1 MPASILLIDP
11 KYPHNVGQSVRACA
25 AYGVPDLY
33 FTGDRMSAAMKEL
46 KRLPREERLR
56 GYRSVKLQHME
67 RPFDALPHLT
77 PVAVEIRPN
86 SEALP
91 LFEHPENALYVF
103 GPEDGGLGAS
113 VLGQC
118 HRFVAIPSAHCLNLS
133 MAVGT
138 VLYDRQAKQ
147 DPARALDMSDANAP
161 GYFEVRDLLPRP
173 TP

>member
-1 MPASILLIDP
+1 MTAAILLIDP

-25 AYGVPDLY
+25 AYGVQNLY
-33 FTGDRMSAAMKEL
+33 FTGERLNKAMREL

-56 GYRSVKLQHME
+56 GYRSVKLEQLE
-67 RPFDALPHLT
+67 RPFDALPELT

-91 LFEHPENALYVF
+91 SFEHPEHALYVF
-103 GPEDGGLGAS
+103 GPEDGSIGSA

-138 VLYDRQAKQ
+138 VLYDRQAKR
-147 DPARALDMSDANAP
+147 DPSRPLDTSDANPP
-161 GYFEVRDLLPRP
+161 GYFEVRDLLPKARA
-173 TP
+173 

>member
-1 MPASILLIDP
+1 MSAAILLIDP

-25 AYGVPDLY
+25 AYGIQDLY
-33 FTGDRMSAAMKEL
+33 YTGDRMNAAMKEL
-46 KRLPREERLR
+46 KRLPREERMR
-56 GYRSVKLQHME
+56 GFRSVKLQHLE
-67 RPFDALPHLT
+67 RPFDYLPNLI

-91 LFEHPENALYVF
+91 VFEHPENALYVF
-103 GPEDGGLGAS
+103 GPEDGSLGS
-113 VLGQC
+113 GVLGQC

-138 VLYDRQAKQ
+138 VLYDRQAKL
-147 DPARALDMSDANAP
+147 DPARPLDTRAANAP

-173 TP
+173 RP

>member
-1 MPASILLIDP
+1 MSAAILLIDP

-25 AYGVPDLY
+25 AYGISDLY
-33 FTGDRMSAAMKEL
+33 FTGDRMSSAMKEL

-56 GYRSVKLQHME
+56 GYRSVKLQHIE
-67 RPFDALPHLT
+67 RPFDKLPSLT

-91 LFEHPENALYVF
+91 LFSEPENALYVF
-103 GPEDGGLGAS
+103 GPEDGSIGSS

-138 VLYDRQAKQ
+138 VLYDRQAKL
-147 DPARALDMSDANAP
+147 DPARPLDTSDANAP
-161 GYFEVRDLLPRP
+161 GYFEVRNLLPRP
-173 TP
+173 KA

>member
-1 MPASILLIDP
+1 MSAAILLIDP

-25 AYGVPDLY
+25 AYGIQDLY
-33 FTGDRMSAAMKEL
+33 FTGDRMNAAMKEL

-56 GYRSVKLQHME
+56 GYRSVKLQHLE
-67 RPFDALPHLT
+67 RPFDHLPNLT

-91 LFEHPENALYVF
+91 VFEHPDNALYVF
-103 GPEDGGLGAS
+103 GPEDGGLGSS

-138 VLYDRQAKQ
+138 VLYDRQAKR
-147 DPARALDMSDANAP
+147 DPARPLDTSAANTP

-173 TP
+173 RP

>member
-1 MPASILLIDP
+1 MSAAILLIDP

-25 AYGVPDLY
+25 AYGIQDLY
-33 FTGDRMSAAMKEL
+33 FTGDRMNSAMKEL

-56 GYRSVKLQHME
+56 GYRSVKLQHLE
-67 RPFDALPHLT
+67 RPFDHLPTLT

-91 LFEHPENALYVF
+91 VFEHPENALYVF
-103 GPEDGGLGAS
+103 GPEDGGLGSS

-138 VLYDRQAKQ
+138 VLYDRQAKR
-147 DPARALDMSDANAP
+147 DPARPLDTSAANAP

-173 TP
+173 RP

>member
-1 MPASILLIDP
+1 MTAAILLIDP

-25 AYGVPDLY
+25 AYGVENLY
-33 FTGDRMSAAMKEL
+33 FTGDRLNKAMREL

-56 GYRSVKLQHME
+56 GYRSVKLEPIE
-67 RPFDALPHLT
+67 RPFDALPELT

-91 LFEHPENALYVF
+91 VFQHPENALYVF
-103 GPEDGGLGAS
+103 GPEDGSIGSA

-138 VLYDRQAKQ
+138 VLYDRQAKL
-147 DPARALDMSDANAP
+147 DPARPLDTSDANAP
-161 GYFEVRDLLPRP
+161 GYFEVRDLLPKSRA
-173 TP
+173 